1 MSANP
6 EAKVYLMIRRK
17 KITVV
22 TDAKKSTS
30 TLELKR
36 MLEKMLKVPP
46 DNQRLMYNEVILE
59 DSDTLESV
67 GITAAGS
74 PLYRP
79 TTLVL
84 VLSQEDGDF
93 EPPEISP
100 FTPVDAP
107 TVLPELT
114 ESPRSGSSQP
124 TDNTQSRSPRAG
136 SAR

>member
-59 DSDTLESV
+59 DADTLESV

-74 PLYRP
+74 PLYRW
-79 TTLVL
+79 V
-84 VLSQEDGDF
+84 
-93 EPPEISP
+93 
-100 FTPVDAP
+100 
-107 TVLPELT
+107 
-114 ESPRSGSSQP
+114 
-124 TDNTQSRSPRAG
+124 
-136 SAR
+136 